1 MHEVDAPDVVRMGW
15 PQPDDRTVLVVQTP
29 ALLVAFRQLKS
40 LFAPD
45 PLNLLVVH
53 LPAFDTQQLR
63 YLAIAVTTV
72 LLRQPDQRQPQGV
85 IVSVCR
91 LVMQRASRQ
100 TDHPTGSPLRRCELL
115 TRVDNGLT
123 KLFGRQALGF
133 R

>member
-1 MHEVDAPDVVRMGW
+1 M
-15 PQPDDRTVLVVQTP
+15 VQTP

-115 TRVDNGLT
+115 TRVDNDLT